1 MKGGLPLAGWKGMD
15 TARTRLWSKW
25 LRERTQLSEPSVL
38 CGEVSQILG
47 MGGAGARIWLELR
60 PGLRA
65 ASTEGPFPAIDASWD
80 VMPWV
85 PRRVQTPEGAVGWI
99 PWRNASGTL
108 GWIAARLDKNMGAN
122 KPGIHDEWELL
133 PAALHLFHLS
143 IEQEA
148 LDRLESRDRFLA
160 IASHELK
167 TPLTA
172 LYGLM
177 QLQERMLRTKRLP
190 VDPDELAREQERHL
204 SFARTM
210 LRQVEKLVELTD
222 GLLDLSKIRAGRF
235 GVEPIPL
242 DAARAVRELHEG
254 RLKILAE
261 EAGVELR
268 MELPERLATRLDPL
282 RFDELITN
290 LSMQAIRRSPEGG
303 QVLLELVEEGKGL
316 SLRVRDQGQR
326 IAPEDAEK
334 LFEPFEYSSAG
345 GLGLGLYL
353 SRQIA
358 RLQGGDVRF
367 VEAGGGYGNTV
378 EATFWKAG

>member
-1 MKGGLPLAGWKGMD
+1 MD
-15 TARTRLWSKW
+15 TSRARLWSKW
-25 LRERTQLSEPSVL
+25 LRERTRLSEPTVL

-47 MGGAGARIWLELR
+47 LGAAGARVWLELR

-65 ASTEGPFPAIDASWD
+65 SNAEGAFPSIDASVD
-80 VMPWV
+80 FMPWV
-85 PRRVQTPEGAVGWI
+85 PRRLQTPDGPVGWI
-99 PWRNASGTL
+99 PWRNGSGTL
-108 GWIAARLDKNMGAN
+108 GWIAARLDKNLGLN
-122 KPGIHDEWELL
+122 DEWELL

-143 IEQEA
+143 LEQDA
-148 LDRLESRDRFLA
+148 VDRLESRDRFLA

-177 QLQERMLRTKRLP
+177 QLQGRVLRTKRLP

-235 GVEPIPL
+235 GVDPIPL
-242 DAARAVRELHEG
+242 DAARAVKELHEG
-254 RLKILAE
+254 RLKILAD

-268 MELPERLATRLDPL
+268 VELPERLATRLDPL

-303 QVLLELVEEGKGL
+303 QVTLALKGDESGV
-316 SLRVRDQGQR
+316 SLKVLDQGQR
-326 IAPEDAEK
+326 VAAADAEK

-367 VEAGGGYGNTV
+367 VAGGGGYGNTV